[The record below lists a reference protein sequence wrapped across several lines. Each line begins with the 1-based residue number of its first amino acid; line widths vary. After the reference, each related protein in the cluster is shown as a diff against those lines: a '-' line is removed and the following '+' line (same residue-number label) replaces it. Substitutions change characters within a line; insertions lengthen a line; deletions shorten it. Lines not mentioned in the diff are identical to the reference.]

1 MEVELRNLEEKNSV
15 LEEGIK
21 SEQIGRT
28 KIVKESKEFIE
39 KMKEEHKKLLNILEE
54 REIEV
59 LKLKE
64 EKSAAKEYEM
74 RYKIISKEI
83 EKLQQQTLIFKNKI
97 EQKQLLEQ
105 AQYLKVNPYSSYRML
120 KR

>member
-21 SEQIGRT
+21 NEQIERK
-28 KIVKESKEFIE
+28 KIVKESKELIE
-39 KMKEEHKKLLNILEE
+39 AMKEEHKKLLNILEE

-64 EKSAAKEYEM
+64 EKSAAKEYEV
-74 RYKIISKEI
+74 RYKTISKEV
-83 EKLQQQTLIFKNKI
+83 EKLQQQILIFKNKT
-97 EQKQLLEQ
+97 EKRQFLEQ
-105 AQYLKVNPYSSYRML
+105 TKYIKVNPYSSYRML